1 MKKVPGTF
9 KKKEQAAQYTV
20 LCIPVST
27 RKNSAAHFLTFSTR
41 LHDFFCCEIQAK
53 VEAKAA
59 REVKQEKQNRKRKA
73 EKKKVIV
80 ARKVAVN
87 EKRIAN
93 KKLAQRERIAKA
105 EGTGVCV
112 STICVVNVS
121 PYITVVI

>member
-1 MKKVPGTF
+1 M
-9 KKKEQAAQYTV
+9 
-20 LCIPVST
+20 
-27 RKNSAAHFLTFSTR
+27 
-41 LHDFFCCEIQAK
+41 
-53 VEAKAA
+53 
-59 REVKQEKQNRKRKA
+59 
-73 EKKKVIV
+73 IV
-80 ARKVAVN
+80 ARKVAANEKRITN